1 VIKRITLALALVT
14 TVVGIWVLTRGHA
27 QESSCN
33 SYNSEFG
40 HGAVS
45 SICARA
51 VGSYLMGAALTMG
64 GLIIVVLLAFAI
76 AKQMREK
83 NWRGRLPV
91 LARRHDSSVSSVAR

>member
-1 VIKRITLALALVT
+1 VIKRITLALSLIT
-14 TVVGIWVLTRGHA
+14 TVVGVWVLTRGHA
-27 QESSCN
+27 QEASCN
-33 SYNSEFG
+33 SYKSEFG
-40 HGAVS
+40 HGVAS

-64 GLIIVVLLAFAI
+64 GLVVVVLLTFSI

-83 NWRGRLPV
+83 NWRTRLPI

>member
-1 VIKRITLALALVT
+1 VIKRIALALGLIT
-14 TVVGIWVLTRGHA
+14 TVVGVWVLTRGHV
-27 QESSCN
+27 QEASCN

-45 SICARA
+45 SICTRA
-51 VGSYLMGAALTMG
+51 VGSYLMGAALTLG
-64 GLIIVVLLAFAI
+64 GLVVVVLLSFSI

-83 NWRGRLPV
+83 NWRARLPI

>member
-14 TVVGIWVLTRGHA
+14 TVVGVWVLTRGHA

-45 SICARA
+45 SICTRA

-64 GLIIVVLLAFAI
+64 GLIIMVLLTFAI

-91 LARRHDSSVSSVAR
+91 LARRHDNSVSSVAR

>member
-1 VIKRITLALALVT
+1 VIKRITLALALIT
-14 TVVGIWVLTRGHA
+14 TVVGVWVLTRGHA

-45 SICARA
+45 SICTRA
-51 VGSYLMGAALTMG
+51 VGSYLVGAALTMG
-64 GLIIVVLLAFAI
+64 GLIIVVLLTFAV

-83 NWRGRLPV
+83 NWRARLPI

>member
-1 VIKRITLALALVT
+1 VIKRITLALALIT
-14 TVVGIWVLTRGHA
+14 TFVGVWVLTRGHA

-45 SICARA
+45 AVCTRA

-64 GLIIVVLLAFAI
+64 GLVIVVVLIFSI

-83 NWRGRLPV
+83 NWRSRLPS

>member
-1 VIKRITLALALVT
+1 MTLALGLIT
-14 TVVGIWVLTRGHA
+14 TAVGVWVLMRGRA

-45 SICARA
+45 SVCARA
-51 VGSYLMGAALTMG
+51 VGSYLMGAALAMG
-64 GLIIVVLLAFAI
+64 GLVIVVLLSFAI
-76 AKQMREK
+76 AKQLRER
-83 NWRGRLPV
+83 NWRARLPT